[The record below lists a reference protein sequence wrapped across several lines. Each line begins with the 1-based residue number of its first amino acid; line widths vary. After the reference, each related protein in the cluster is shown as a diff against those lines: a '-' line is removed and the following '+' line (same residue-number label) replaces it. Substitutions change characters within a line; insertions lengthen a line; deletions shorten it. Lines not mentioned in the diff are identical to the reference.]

1 MATNT
6 GKIQKQCSNLSFF
19 SRGGGGE
26 GLSPTFIKSAAKE
39 SAFRE
44 KGTEKATENHKLG
57 RTIGV
62 DKLREEREMGTWS
75 RVGFKDRKK
84 LIVGRGG
91 VGKSTRTATL
101 PALSDLRGT
110 ACLI

>member
-19 SRGGGGE
+19 SGGGG

-84 LIVGRGG
+84 LIVGRGESG
-91 VGKSTRTATL
+91 RAHAQ
-101 PALSDLRGT
+101 PLSQHSLT
-110 ACLI
+110 

>member
-1 MATNT
+1 MRGNGDKH
-6 GKIQKQCSNLSFF
+6 GKGTKTMLQSVLFF
-19 SRGGGGE
+19 RGGE
-26 GLSPTFIKSAAKE
+26 GVSPTFIKSAAKE

-84 LIVGRGG
+84 LIVGRGESG
-91 VGKSTRTATL
+91 RAHAQ
-101 PALSDLRGT
+101 PLSQHSLT
-110 ACLI
+110 